1 MKKSS
6 IILKKP
12 IDKGKRPCYN
22 ECKFKGIEQNR
33 CNGRKDEVIMK
44 YFVIA
49 THWDD
54 EKKAQAKYI
63 AGEFSSYMN
72 ANIFKEAYTN
82 LQFGSAISMA
92 WVLGMMTLMFTIYN
106 LKRLSKM
113 EFKTTGK

>member
-1 MKKSS
+1 MKE
-6 IILKKP
+6 P

-22 ECKFKGIEQNR
+22 EYKFKGIEQNR

-54 EKKAQAKYI
+54 KRKAQVKYI

-72 ANIFKEAYTN
+72 ANIFKEAYN
-82 LQFGSAISMA
+82 AHYSANAVIVEDFVM
-92 WVLGMMTLMFTIYN
+92 LN
-106 LKRLSKM
+106 Q
-113 EFKTTGK
+113 

>member
-6 IILKKP
+6 INLKEP

-22 ECKFKGIEQNR
+22 EYKFKGIEQNR

-54 EKKAQAKYI
+54 KRKAQVKYI

-72 ANIFKEAYTN
+72 ANIFKEAYN
-82 LQFGSAISMA
+82 AHYSANAVIVEDFAM
-92 WVLGMMTLMFTIYN
+92 LN
-106 LKRLSKM
+106 Q
-113 EFKTTGK
+113 

>member
-6 IILKKP
+6 IILKEP
-12 IDKGKRPCYN
+12 IDKWKRPCYN
-22 ECKFKGIEQNR
+22 EYKFKGIEQNR

-54 EKKAQAKYI
+54 KRKAQVKYI

-72 ANIFKEAYTN
+72 ANIFKEAYN
-82 LQFGSAISMA
+82 AHYSANAVIVEDFAM
-92 WVLGMMTLMFTIYN
+92 LN
-106 LKRLSKM
+106 Q
-113 EFKTTGK
+113 

>member
-6 IILKKP
+6 IILKEP

-22 ECKFKGIEQNR
+22 EYKFKGIEQDR

-54 EKKAQAKYI
+54 KRKAQVKYI

-72 ANIFKEAYTN
+72 ANIFKEAYN
-82 LQFGSAISMA
+82 AHYMDEQEKAFVVAAVKVKIKNDKEKEKEA
-92 WVLGMMTLMFTIYN
+92 
-106 LKRLSKM
+106 KRKSK
-113 EFKTTGK
+113 KKGR